1 MSRSLTNR
9 MFPVY
14 IITMPKTIRLTYV
27 SCNKHTI
34 VLIIIFIPCLIIT
47 GLLVKLSVYG
57 DYYQKQKSQ
66 YCNPVNFFWGNDVPC
81 KKFIKQVVKNAI
93 KDDYRGA
100 IKNESFDAKPVNPL
114 NSTLTD
120 LNIKYNDFKKA
131 IVDNYL
137 AIIDL
142 IQSFNEF
149 VFLLLLKMSKDIIN
163 RIFT

>member
-14 IITMPKTIRLTYV
+14 IITMPKTIRLTYF

-47 GLLVKLSVYG
+47 GVLVKLSVYG

-66 YCNPVNFFWGNDVPC
+66 YCNPINFFWGNDVPC
-81 KKFIKQVVKNAI
+81 KKFIKQVVKDAMT
-93 KDDYRGA
+93 
-100 IKNESFDAKPVNPL
+100 NESFDAKPEKPA

-120 LNIKYNDFKKA
+120 LNIKYNNFKKA

-149 VFLLLLKMSKDIIN
+149 VFLLLLKMIKDIIN